1 MKSKILKSIASTADK
16 YPVLMVSVALII
28 TLAAAF
34 FMDQLKMKMHF
45 KNLMPEEHSMVQEF
59 DKVIDN
65 FSSAAMIVVAA
76 TGDEE
81 ELKSF
86 ADELV
91 PKLKLMDEY
100 IKRVDYK
107 LEKEFYQRYGFML
120 EKAKNLKNSKE
131 IFSDLSLLPM
141 LEHINDNFEKTYI
154 SDDKSISNKEKENKA
169 ISFLDGIQYWLSTID
184 KYVKYPDSVDIKT
197 AQKAV
202 DRFLIGDE
210 YMISQDKDMIFIMA
224 QPTFSINE
232 VDKVV
237 DAENKVNELIDKTVQ
252 NYPTLLAGTTG
263 TTAIIRDE
271 TIAMQ
276 EDAYWTSI
284 VAFVLII
291 ILFVVSF
298 RMWVAPLLAGI
309 ALIVGVVWAGGFAA
323 LTLGSLNM
331 MTSMFV
337 VILLGLGIDFSIHI
351 ITVYT
356 ESRAAGFSNKDSLEL
371 TLLKSGNGIITGGI
385 TTSLAFFTLTVSR
398 TAGIKELGIVAGSG
412 VIFCMLSSIVVL
424 PAILSLRDKLLIKFN
439 KEKYTARST
448 EFHFLGKIASSV
460 SKNYRISLIAGII
473 ITAFLLYE
481 AFQIKF
487 DYNYLNMEPEGL
499 TSIELQHI
507 MEDEFNIT
515 PDFSVV
521 TTSKVGESRR
531 ITEEAKDLKIVG
543 MVTSISEYVPSS
555 RQVEKRVPFI
565 KEIKNYLTNNTKV
578 QEINEGDLD
587 NVYDQLYRIEDNV
600 IELSQLAYLG
610 GQDKVDEKCKQL
622 VGDLE
627 DENNKTVIQKLVQ
640 KLKRDE
646 QKARKGLNVFLKDY
660 EPSLRQKALQMTTL
674 NPIEITDLPANIYN
688 RFANKDSSKYLVS
701 IYPRKGVWEDLQFLK
716 LFTTRMNEIDS
727 RMTGMPSI
735 FYVLIEIIGKDG
747 QLAAA
752 LTLIVVFFLLLFDY
766 KNLRL
771 TLMAMV
777 PLIIGAIWM
786 VGIMHLIGHKLTIMN
801 VIGIP
806 LILGIGIDYGVHLLH
821 RYDIEGLGSIKTVY
835 KSTGKA
841 VLLTSLTTMLA
852 FGSLIFATYRGLGSM
867 GSALFIGV
875 SSCLLTSLLILPA
888 LIGLIENRKK
898 IKSNK

>member
-1 MKSKILKSIASTADK
+1 MKSKILKSIASAADK
-16 YPVLMVSVALII
+16 HPVLMVAIALVI

-45 KNLMPEEHSMVQEF
+45 KNLMPEEHPMVQEF
-59 DKVIDN
+59 DRVVDN
-65 FSSAAMIVVAA
+65 FSTAAMIVVAA

-91 PKLKLMDEY
+91 PKLKLMDQY

-107 LEKEFYQRYGFML
+107 LEKEFYERYGFML

-141 LEHINDNFEKTYI
+141 LEHINDNFEKIYI
-154 SDDKSISNKEKENKA
+154 SDDKSISNKEKENRA
-169 ISFLDGIQYWLSTID
+169 ISFLDGIQYWLSTIN
-184 KYVKYPDSVDIKT
+184 KYVEDPGSVNIKT

-237 DAENKVNELIDKTVQ
+237 DAENKVNELIDEAVQ
-252 NYPTLLAGTTG
+252 NYPTLFAGTTG

-271 TIAMQ
+271 TIATQ

-284 VAFVLII
+284 IAFVLII
-291 ILFVVSF
+291 ILFIVSF
-298 RMWVAPLLAGI
+298 RMSVAPLLAGI
-309 ALIVGVVWAGGFAA
+309 ALIIGVVWAGAFAA
-323 LTLGSLNM
+323 LTVGSLNM

-356 ESRAAGFSNKDSLEL
+356 ESRAGDLSNKESLEV
-371 TLLKSGNGIITGGI
+371 TLLKSGKGIITGGI
-385 TTSLAFFTLTVSR
+385 TTSLAFFTLTVSS
-398 TAGIKELGIVAGSG
+398 TAGVKELGIVAGSG

-424 PAILSLRDKLLIKFN
+424 PAILSLRDRLLIKFN
-439 KEKYTARST
+439 KEKYTSKST
-448 EFHFLGKIASSV
+448 EFHFLGNIASSV
-460 SKNYRISLIAGII
+460 SKHYRISLIAGII

-481 AFQIKF
+481 ALQIKF

-499 TSIELQHI
+499 TSVELQHQ

-515 PDFSVV
+515 PDFSLV
-521 TTSKVGESRR
+521 TTSTVEESRR
-531 ITEEAKDLKIVG
+531 ITDEAKDLKIVG
-543 MVTSISEYVPSS
+543 MVTSISEYVPSAEE
-555 RQVEKRVPFI
+555 VKKRIPFI

-578 QEINEGDLD
+578 KEINEGDLD
-587 NVYDQLYRIEDNV
+587 NVYEQLYRLEDNV

-622 VGDLE
+622 IGDLE
-627 DENNKTVIQKLVQ
+627 DPNNKTLVQKLVQ
-640 KLKRDE
+640 KLKEDE
-646 QKARKGLNVFLKDY
+646 QNARKGLNIFLRDY
-660 EPSLRQKALQMTTL
+660 EPYFRRKALQMTTL
-674 NPIEITDLPANIYN
+674 NPIKVTDLPSNIYN
-688 RFANKDSSKYLVS
+688 RFASKNSSKYLVS
-701 IYPRKGVWEDLQFLK
+701 VYPKKGVWSDLQFLK
-716 LFTTRMNEIDS
+716 LFTKRMNEIDS

-747 QLAAA
+747 RLAAG
-752 LTLIVVFFLLLFDY
+752 LTLVVVFFLLLFDY

-777 PLIIGAIWM
+777 PLIVGVIWM
-786 VGIMHLIGHKLTIMN
+786 VGFMHLIGQKLTLLN

-806 LILGIGIDYGVHLLH
+806 LILGIGIDYGVHFLH
-821 RYDIEGLGSIKTVY
+821 RYDIEGFGSINTVY

-888 LIGLIENRKK
+888 LIGLIENHKK
-898 IKSNK
+898 